1 MLFSTV
7 NSEHSRVSM
16 FECFSHQRKISYS
29 SRVALEKR
37 EKIIKQRKTN
47 FVTNEQQQQHHTD
60 GPEIVYVG
68 ALELEPLNWSSSL
81 ELRRECCFVVD
92 NDERRAWELELYVNG
107 NFSAAAAAACDQQ
120 HLMPP
125 QVDVCVCE
133 SSRSLV
139 SRYSRVEITL
149 SLSSQ
154 GEREE
159 KEKKKLSKECWYSGK
174 HWIKWKIYGAD
185 FHRFESTTTTAVS
198 ERCCRVWSY
207 FSRNC

>member
-16 FECFSHQRKISYS
+16 FECFPHQRKFSYS

-47 FVTNEQQQQHHTD
+47 FVTTEQQQQHHTD

-107 NFSAAAAAACDQQ
+107 NFFCCCCCCLWSTTSHAAASRC
-120 HLMPP
+120 L
-125 QVDVCVCE
+125 CV
-133 SSRSLV
+133 RVVSL
-139 SRYSRVEITL
+139 SRVEIFT
-149 SLSSQ
+149 SWNYFIIIIS
-154 GEREE
+154 GRKRRKR
-159 KEKKKLSKECWYSGK
+159 KEKIEQGMLIFGQTL
-174 HWIKWKIYGAD
+174 D
-185 FHRFESTTTTAVS
+185 
-198 ERCCRVWSY
+198 
-207 FSRNC
+207 